1 MRRAGYVTLLGR
13 PNVGKSTLLNHLLEQ
28 KISITSPKPQTT
40 RHIILGIK
48 TVSATLSEEPDT
60 QIVYVD
66 TPGLHRPGKRALN
79 RYMNRVATDSLG
91 FADIAVFLVEALRWT
106 EEDDIVLQSL
116 KDFEKP
122 VLVAVN
128 KIDRVQDKTRL
139 LPFLKELTGRRAFTE
154 IIPLSALRA
163 DNIELLERAIISRL
177 PQAEFFFSEDEITT
191 ASQRFLAAEIIREK
205 LFRRL
210 NKEVPYA
217 LTVEIEQF
225 QERAGQGKARV
236 LHIGAVIW
244 VERAGQKGIVIG
256 DKGAT
261 LKEIGQQARLD
272 MERLFESRV
281 FLETW
286 VKVRQGWSDDERAL
300 QQLGYQDDVS

>member
-48 TVSATLSEEPDT
+48 TVSTTSSEESDT

-79 RYMNRVATDSLG
+79 RYMNRVAADSLS
-91 FADIAVFLVEALRWT
+91 FADVAVFLVEALRWT

-116 KDFEKP
+116 KDFDKP

-139 LPFLKELTGRRAFTE
+139 LPFLKELTGRRAFAE
-154 IIPLSALRA
+154 VIPLSALRA
-163 DNIELLERAIISRL
+163 DNIEVLEHAITARL

-225 QERAGQGKARV
+225 QEKAGQGKARL

-272 MERLFESRV
+272 MERLFESKV

>member
-48 TVSATLSEEPDT
+48 TVSTTSSEEPDT

-79 RYMNRVATDSLG
+79 RYMNRVAADSLS
-91 FADIAVFLVEALRWT
+91 FADVAVFLVEALRWT

-116 KDFEKP
+116 KDFDKP

-139 LPFLKELTGRRAFTE
+139 LPFLKELTGRRAFAE
-154 IIPLSALRA
+154 VIPLSALRA
-163 DNIELLERAIISRL
+163 DNIEVLEHAITARL

-225 QERAGQGKARV
+225 QEKAGQGKARL

-272 MERLFESRV
+272 MERLFESKV

>member
-1 MRRAGYVTLLGR
+1 MHRAGYVTLLGR

-48 TVSATLSEEPDT
+48 TIAAASSEELDT

-66 TPGLHRPGKRALN
+66 TPGLHQHGKRALN
-79 RYMNRVATDSLG
+79 RYMNRVATDSLS
-91 FADIAVFLVEALRWT
+91 FADVAVFLVEALRWT

-116 KDFEKP
+116 KGFDKP
-122 VLVAVN
+122 ILAAVN
-128 KIDRVQDKTRL
+128 KIDRVQDKARL
-139 LPFLKELTGRRAFTE
+139 LPFLQQLSDRRAFTE
-154 IIPLSALRA
+154 VIPLSALRA
-163 DNIELLERAIISRL
+163 DNIEVLEHAITAQL

-205 LFRRL
+205 SFRRL
-210 NKEVPYA
+210 HKEVPYA

-225 QERAGQGKARV
+225 RERAGQGKARV

-272 MERLFESRV
+272 MERLFDSRV

>member
-1 MRRAGYVTLLGR
+1 MRHAGYVTLLGR

-48 TVSATLSEEPDT
+48 TVSTTSSEEPDT

-79 RYMNRVATDSLG
+79 RYMNRVAADSLS
-91 FADIAVFLVEALRWT
+91 FADVAVFLVEALRWT

-116 KDFEKP
+116 KDFDKP

-139 LPFLKELTGRRAFTE
+139 LPFLKELTGRRAFAE

-163 DNIELLERAIISRL
+163 DNIEVLEHAITARL

-225 QERAGQGKARV
+225 QEKAGQGKARL

-272 MERLFESRV
+272 MERLFESKV

>member
-1 MRRAGYVTLLGR
+1 MRHAGYVTLLGR

-48 TVSATLSEEPDT
+48 TVSTTSSEEPDT

-79 RYMNRVATDSLG
+79 RYMNRVAADSLS
-91 FADIAVFLVEALRWT
+91 FADVAVFLVEALRWT

-116 KDFEKP
+116 KDFDKP

-139 LPFLKELTGRRAFTE
+139 LPFLKELTGRRAFAE
-154 IIPLSALRA
+154 VIPLSALRA
-163 DNIELLERAIISRL
+163 DNIEVLEHAITARL

-225 QERAGQGKARV
+225 QEKAGQGKARL

-261 LKEIGQQARLD
+261 LKEIGQQARLE
-272 MERLFESRV
+272 MERLFESKV

>member
-1 MRRAGYVTLLGR
+1 MRHAGYVTLLGR

-48 TVSATLSEEPDT
+48 TVSATSSEEPDT

-79 RYMNRVATDSLG
+79 RYMNRVAADSLS
-91 FADIAVFLVEALRWT
+91 FADVAVFLVEALRWT

-116 KDFEKP
+116 KDFDKP

-139 LPFLKELTGRRAFTE
+139 LPFLKELTGRRAFAE
-154 IIPLSALRA
+154 VIPLSALRA
-163 DNIELLERAIISRL
+163 DNIEVLEHAITARL

-225 QERAGQGKARV
+225 QEKAGQGKARL

-272 MERLFESRV
+272 MERLFESKV

>member
-48 TVSATLSEEPDT
+48 TVSTTSSEEPDT

-79 RYMNRVATDSLG
+79 RYMNRVAADSLS
-91 FADIAVFLVEALRWT
+91 FADVAVFLVEALRWT

-116 KDFEKP
+116 KDFDKP

-139 LPFLKELTGRRAFTE
+139 LPFLKELTGRRAFAE
-154 IIPLSALRA
+154 VIPLSALRA
-163 DNIELLERAIISRL
+163 DNIEVLEHAITARL

-225 QERAGQGKARV
+225 QEKAGQGKARL
-236 LHIGAVIW
+236 LHIGAVVW

-272 MERLFESRV
+272 MERLFESKV

>member
-1 MRRAGYVTLLGR
+1 MRHAGYVTLLGR

-48 TVSATLSEEPDT
+48 TVSTTSSEEPDT

-79 RYMNRVATDSLG
+79 RYMNRVAADSLS
-91 FADIAVFLVEALRWT
+91 FADVAVFLVEALRWT

-116 KDFEKP
+116 KDFDKP

-139 LPFLKELTGRRAFTE
+139 LPFLKELTGRRAFAE
-154 IIPLSALRA
+154 VIPLSALRA
-163 DNIELLERAIISRL
+163 DNIEVLEHAITARL

-191 ASQRFLAAEIIREK
+191 ASQR
-205 LFRRL
+205 
-210 NKEVPYA
+210 
-217 LTVEIEQF
+217 
-225 QERAGQGKARV
+225 
-236 LHIGAVIW
+236 
-244 VERAGQKGIVIG
+244 
-256 DKGAT
+256 
-261 LKEIGQQARLD
+261 
-272 MERLFESRV
+272 
-281 FLETW
+281 
-286 VKVRQGWSDDERAL
+286 
-300 QQLGYQDDVS
+300 